1 MSKGAQFSTGLI
13 DDIFDPVQGPP
24 LVIRV
29 NRNRLRKMSLVQA
42 QKGLSLVFR
51 DLKLRPFLHIQ
62 FIDDQDDFNGRVR
75 PFAQSIDR
83 LKSDNCA

>member
-1 MSKGAQFSTGLI
+1 
-13 DDIFDPVQGPP
+13 
-24 LVIRV
+24 
-29 NRNRLRKMSLVQA
+29 MSLVQA